1 MAVQAVPAGFGML
14 TPYVMVENAAA
25 LIEFC
30 ERVMGAE
37 VKHMSKHPADGLVM
51 HASLRVGDS
60 MLMLSDTRPPEW
72 AARPTAFYVY
82 VPNVDELYDRALAA
96 GAISIRAPQVQFYG
110 DRMGGVT
117 DPCGNQW
124 WFATHVEDVSE
135 EEFARRRAKMFGG
148 TGAAG

>member
-14 TPYVMVENAAA
+14 TPYVMVENAAGMIA
-25 LIEFC
+25 FV
-30 ERVMGAE
+30 ERVMGGQ
-37 VKHMSKHPADGLVM
+37 VQHMSKHPADGLVM

-60 MLMLSDTRPPEW
+60 MLMVSDARPPEW

-82 VPNVDELYDRALAA
+82 VPNADELYERAIAA
-96 GAISIRAPQVQFYG
+96 GAVSIRAPQVQPYG

-135 EEFARRRAKMFGG
+135 EEFAKRRAKMFEGK
-148 TGAAG
+148 AAG

>member
-14 TPYVMVENAAA
+14 TPYVMVENAAGMIA
-25 LIEFC
+25 FV
-30 ERVMGAE
+30 ERVMGGQ
-37 VKHMSKHPADGLVM
+37 VQHMSKHPADGLVM

-60 MLMLSDTRPPEW
+60 MLMVSDARPPEW

-82 VPNVDELYDRALAA
+82 VPNVDELYDRAIAA
-96 GAISIRAPQVQFYG
+96 GATSIRAPAVQFYG

>member
-14 TPYVMVENAAA
+14 TPYVMVENAAGM
-25 LIEFC
+25 IDFVKQ
-30 ERVMGAE
+30 VMGAE
-37 VKHMSKHPADGLVM
+37 VQHMSKHPDGLVM

-60 MLMLSDTRPPEW
+60 MLMVSDARPPEW

-82 VPNVDELYDRALAA
+82 VPNADELYDRAIAA
-96 GAISIRAPQVQFYG
+96 GAASIRPPAVQPYG

-135 EEFARRRAKMFGG
+135 EEFAKRRAKMFGG
-148 TGAAG
+148 TGAE